1 MVMEAGIVLYCS
13 YKIATDRD
21 FTALGRSAAS
31 VLCKRFVRIFSVAEL
46 NGRVSATTTILL
58 KNSTD
63 QNDVP
68 ADLSRA
74 TQIKHVKRTL
84 DF

>member
-21 FTALGRSAAS
+21 FTALGRSAANI
-31 VLCKRFVRIFSVAEL
+31 LCKRFVRIFSVAEL
-46 NGRVSATTTILL
+46 NGRVNATIILL

-63 QNDVP
+63 QNDIPV
-68 ADLSRA
+68 DLS
-74 TQIKHVKRTL
+74 
-84 DF
+84 